1 MSIVQDGTFPY
12 SFLLILADDPS
23 LDNSATG
30 NSPGQQLRF
39 QLYQLANIVFQ
50 ELKELLV
57 QNQTVLDNFSPARG
71 QFTLRQSDKSL
82 RVSQTQVRLIEG
94 TNKVLPFRMVNPDL
108 PPNTGMTPRHQA
120 GRHLYPGH
128 TSQESGSR
136 KTC

>member
-1 MSIVQDGTFPY
+1 MSIVQDGAFPC
-12 SFLLILADDPS
+12 SFFFILADHS
-23 LDNSATG
+23 SFDNSATG
-30 NSPGQQLRF
+30 NSSGQQFRF

-50 ELKELLV
+50 ELKEFLV

-82 RVSQTQVRLIEG
+82 RVSQNQVRLIEG

-108 PPNTGMTPRHQA
+108 APDTGINHRYQA